1 MRQLVAAALLV
12 AICWTPAAAQGFR
25 SSIRGTVTDPSGKQL
40 PGVEIRAMNE
50 RTRELRRARTDHHG
64 RFTLAEVPP
73 GVYRLTIAHPGYGRY
88 VARTELAMNQDYW
101 LDIPLQAGD
110 AIQAVD
116 VVAPFQPSDHDT
128 GALHTLITDRDLNE
142 WPIDGGN
149 FLELAPLSPDT
160 TAAAQG
166 SPTSRHGRFA
176 MNAVGARDD
185 FNNFVLDGV
194 YNLDPSSNTPVVRP
208 PSEAIA
214 QFQVLTAN
222 YDASFGHSAAAQLS
236 AVTESGTNTFAGA
249 VYGFVRGTALGG
261 RNHFAPEDG
270 PAPEYTRGQGGGTIG
285 GPLVKDRA
293 FFFVDYERT
302 HLREGVT
309 RVTNVPTVAER
320 NGDFS
325 QSLLNKPIDYT
336 TGQRFPGDS
345 IPADRLSFFGR
356 AAAALYPVPNRTTP
370 LANYVSSPVLRD
382 DIDQAD
388 ARVDHALGT
397 GARLSARYSFTDRR
411 LFEPFGGAGAAL
423 VNGFGTSVATRGQ
436 NVGVA
441 LTHASRS
448 GFVNDVR
455 VGYTRS
461 SQQTAPENGGG
472 LSLMTVVGY
481 SALGSDAEPRES
493 TVDTLQISDTA
504 TFPHGHHTV
513 RVGGEWFGAERRT
526 SVEGLSPYP
535 LTFAAQNFTGNA
547 LADLLLGLLPATG
560 RAPHGYPATL
570 QTNSGAIFVQND
582 WRPVAT
588 LSVSAGVRYEYA
600 TPAVDPENLAQLYDP
615 ATRGLVQV
623 GTAGMPRGGYVGDTN
638 NVAPRVGFAWT
649 VGADRMN
656 VIRGGYG
663 VSYNQPTLAS
673 SGLLYPN
680 RPNVLAELLPPLG
693 LVFIPPPAVGYQH
706 DLQTP
711 RLDTWNVNLQ
721 HQLGHSR
728 SFEFGYV
735 ASRGHN
741 LLAGRDI
748 NQPKAS
754 PNRPNPR
761 PNPLFA
767 DITMLESRAT
777 SEYNAFHIRFQ
788 QRPATGTS
796 MLLSYTVGKTRD
808 DASGFLPTA
817 GDPNFPQNSLDLGA
831 ERGRSSFDVRHR
843 FSGAITR
850 PLPFNSG
857 QRLGGL
863 GIVSRALADSDLE
876 AVMTFESGRPF
887 TVAILPGIDN
897 SNTGSSRFG
906 FGTND
911 RPNVSGDTTLS
922 RATESEWF
930 NTAAFSL
937 PPFGS
942 FGNSGRNTLTGPGYK
957 SINVAIV
964 KHVRLGT
971 RDRATIDLR
980 LEAFNLLSTANYEL
994 PDAFFGSPTFGRIL
1008 AAGSPRRVQ
1017 FGVKASF

>member
-1 MRQLVAAALLV
+1 MRELAAAVILVAV
-12 AICWTPAAAQGFR
+12 CWTSAAAQAYR
-25 SSIRGTVTDPSGKQL
+25 ASMRGTVTGPSGKALQ
-40 PGVEIRAMNE
+40 GVEIRVMNE
-50 RTRELRRARTDHHG
+50 RTRESRRARTDHHG
-64 RFTLAEVPP
+64 RFTLAEMPP
-73 GVYRLTIAHPGYGRY
+73 GVYRLTIAQPGYGRY
-88 VARTELAMNQDYW
+88 IARTELAMNQDSW
-101 LDIPLQAGD
+101 LDITLQAGN
-110 AIQAVD
+110 AIQASD
-116 VVAPFQPSDHDT
+116 AAPPFHPSDHDT
-128 GALHTLITDRDLNE
+128 AALHTFITDRDLNE

-149 FLELAPLSPDT
+149 FLELALLSPDT
-160 TAAAQG
+160 APAPQG

-208 PSEAIA
+208 SSEAIR
-214 QFQVLTAN
+214 QFQVFTSS
-222 YDASFGHSAAAQLS
+222 YDASFGHSAAAQVS
-236 AVTESGTNTFAGA
+236 AVTKSGTNAFAGGL
-249 VYGFVRGTALGG
+249 YGFVRGTALGG
-261 RNHFAPEDG
+261 RNHFAPQDG
-270 PAPEYTRGQGGGTIG
+270 PAPEYSRSQGGGTVG

-293 FFFVDYERT
+293 FFFVDYEHT

-325 QSLLNKPIDYT
+325 QSLFNKPVDYT
-336 TGQRFPGDS
+336 TGQRFPGDA
-345 IPADRLSFFGR
+345 IPPDRLSFFGR
-356 AAAALYPVPNRTTP
+356 AAAALYPVPNRNTSFE
-370 LANYVSSPVLRD
+370 NYVSSPVLRD
-382 DIDQAD
+382 DIDQTD
-388 ARVDHALGT
+388 ARVDHGFGAS
-397 GARLSARYSFTDRR
+397 ARLSARYSFTDRR
-411 LFEPFGGAGAAL
+411 LFEPFGVDGAAL
-423 VNGFGTSVATRGQ
+423 VSGFGTSVATRGQ
-436 NVGVA
+436 NVSVD
-441 LTHASRS
+441 LTHAARS

-461 SQQTAPENGGG
+461 SQQTSPESGAG

-481 SALGSDAEPRES
+481 SSLGYDDEARES
-493 TVDTLQISDTA
+493 TLDTLQISDTA
-504 TFPHGHHTV
+504 TFSHGHHTV
-513 RVGGEWFGAERRT
+513 RFGGEWFGVDRST
-526 SVEGLSPYP
+526 SPEGISAGV
-535 LTFAAQNFTGNA
+535 LTFGGQNSTGNA
-547 LADLLLGLLPATG
+547 LADLLLGLFPG
-560 RAPHGYPATL
+560 RHGAPSGYPAKL
-570 QTNSGAIFVQND
+570 ETNSGAVFVQND
-582 WRPVAT
+582 WRPVPT

-600 TPAVDPENLAQLYDP
+600 TPASDPQNGAQLYDP
-615 ATRGLVQV
+615 AAHGLVQ
-623 GTAGMPRGGYVGDTN
+623 AGIEDMPPGGYVTDTN
-638 NVAPRVGFAWT
+638 NIAPRVGFAWT
-649 VGADRMN
+649 VGTERMN

-663 VSYNQPTLAS
+663 VYYNQPTLAS
-673 SGLLYPN
+673 SGLLYAN
-680 RPNVLAELLPPLG
+680 DRSALANIFPPLG
-693 LVFIPPPAVGYQH
+693 LVFIPPPAVGYQR

-711 RLDTWNVNLQ
+711 RMDTWNINLQ
-721 HQLGHSR
+721 HQLGQSR

-735 ASRGHN
+735 GSRGHN

-748 NQPKAS
+748 NQPQAS

-767 DITMLESRAT
+767 DITMLESRAR
-777 SEYNAFHIRFQ
+777 SEYNALHIRFQ

-796 MLLSYTVGKTRD
+796 MLLSYTVGKTID

-817 GDPNFPQNSLDLGA
+817 GDPNYPQNSLDPGA
-831 ERGRSSFDVRHR
+831 ERGRASFDVRHR
-843 FSGAITR
+843 FSAAITR

-857 QRLGGL
+857 QFLGGL

-876 AVMTFESGRPF
+876 AVLTFQSGRPF

-911 RPNVSGDTTLS
+911 RPNVSGDATPS
-922 RATESEWF
+922 RGTESEWF
-930 NTAAFSL
+930 NTAAFSM

-980 LEAFNLLSTANYEL
+980 LEAFNLLSTVNYDL

-1008 AAGSPRRVQ
+1008 SAGSPRRVQ
-1017 FGVKASF
+1017 FGVKAIF